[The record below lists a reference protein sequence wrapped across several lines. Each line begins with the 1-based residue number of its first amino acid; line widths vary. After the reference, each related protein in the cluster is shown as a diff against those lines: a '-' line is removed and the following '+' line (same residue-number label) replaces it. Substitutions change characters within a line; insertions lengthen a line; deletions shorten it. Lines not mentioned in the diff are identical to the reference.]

1 MVNGFPEGSFFVCFV
16 LFCFAFFDRIVEPVS
31 KYPKMTKIWKILQN
45 KPKSFPKF
53 PKKLVKISRDVC
65 DFISNSRIASE
76 KNYSFCFQWFIAI
89 LLL

>member
-1 MVNGFPEGSFFVCFV
+1 MVNGFLEDSFLFV
-16 LFCFAFFDRIVEPVS
+16 LFCFVFAFLDRILEPVS
-31 KYPKMTKIWKILQN
+31 KYPKMTKVWKILKN
-45 KPKSFPKF
+45 KPKPFPKF
-53 PKKLVKISRDVC
+53 PEKSIKIGRDVC